1 MDYRSKAIHCV
12 KNTVLP
18 IQEKQFK
25 EWGCSLDEQY
35 KKYGDTEGFF
45 GKVIDP
51 GHIYE
56 VGYPKCVCPDVC
68 SGKQRIKRTVNVPDK
83 AYYIFWSIYYQTKE
97 LP

>member
-1 MDYRSKAIHCV
+1 MNNIKSMG
-12 KNTVLP
+12 
-18 IQEKQFK
+18 IQKV
-25 EWGCSLDEQY
+25 SLE
-35 KKYGDTEGFF
+35 
-45 GKVIDP
+45 KVIDP